1 MAIPTIP
8 SITEIK
14 TRIQSDIETAIN
26 QTIPALPLS
35 FVKVLSS
42 SIAGVVYLLYQAILW
57 VYKQIFP
64 ASADYVNLVLLGA
77 IIGITPT
84 EAIQAI
90 ILCDIDGT
98 GAQVDAE
105 TLWIGSN
112 NVTYKV
118 TTTTAIVGGTA
129 SNVPLL
135 ALESGD
141 IGNLA
146 NGEILDIV
154 STDLNLEGTALVVST
169 DTSGADQES
178 REDFSNRVSL
188 AYRTRNIAGTP
199 GGYALFGLQTPNF
212 IWVGPYA
219 NQTLP
224 GTVDVYGR
232 VDNQTDGIPTSA
244 QLTELENYLTYDPDT
259 GEAIRKPIGDIIN
272 TIAIS
277 VREFELEIFING
289 GNPSLNA
296 EIETAVKT
304 YITTLEPYI
313 VGVSDT
319 RKNVLTNANVVGVAD
334 AIADREGALVT
345 QVIITDTV
353 TTLAETNYT
362 FYGGE
367 FGKFTTVTFTAVP

>member
-1 MAIPTIP
+1 
-8 SITEIK
+8 
-14 TRIQSDIETAIN
+14 
-26 QTIPALPLS
+26 
-35 FVKVLSS
+35 
-42 SIAGVVYLLYQAILW
+42 
-57 VYKQIFP
+57 
-64 ASADYVNLVLLGA
+64 
-77 IIGITPT
+77 
-84 EAIQAI
+84 
-90 ILCDIDGT
+90 
-98 GAQVDAE
+98 
-105 TLWIGSN
+105 
-112 NVTYKV
+112 
-118 TTTTAIVGGTA
+118 
-129 SNVPLL
+129 
-135 ALESGD
+135 LESGD

-154 STDLNLEGTALVVST
+154 STDLNLEGTALVVDT
-169 DTSGADQES
+169 QTSGADQES

-199 GGYALFGLQTPNF
+199 GGYALFGLETPNF

-219 NQTLP
+219 SQTLP
-224 GTVDVYGR
+224 GTVEVYGR

-244 QLTELENYLTYDPDT
+244 QLIELENYLTYDPDT
-259 GEAIRKPIGDIIN
+259 GEAIRKPIGDIID
-272 TIAIS
+272 TYAIS
-277 VREFELEIFING
+277 VREFELEVFING

-296 EIETAVKT
+296 EIEAAVKT

-313 VGVSDT
+313 IGVSDT